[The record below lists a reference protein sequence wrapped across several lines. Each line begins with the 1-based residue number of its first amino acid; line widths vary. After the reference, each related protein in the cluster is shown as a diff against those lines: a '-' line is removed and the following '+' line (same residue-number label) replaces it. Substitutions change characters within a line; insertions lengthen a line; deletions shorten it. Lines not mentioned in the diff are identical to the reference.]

1 MFWVWARLC
10 VRPCTGQ
17 GQAIALA
24 ISRWS
29 KIVAYAP
36 TRTRVRNVCYN
47 FCAMRE
53 ETVFEPRPIEEIIR
67 SAFDDINL
75 KQMEIFARMTPAERA
90 QIMFDL
96 IEFQRQKMY
105 AFEKQRAPDAT
116 EEELWKRVRR
126 RIELSY
132 DEPTIQ
138 RLRKYNYPFA

>member
-1 MFWVWARLC
+1 M
-10 VRPCTGQ
+10 
-17 GQAIALA
+17 
-24 ISRWS
+24 SENS
-29 KIVAYAP
+29 
-36 TRTRVRNVCYN
+36 
-47 FCAMRE
+47 
-53 ETVFEPRPIEEIIR
+53 VFAPRPIEQVIR
-67 SAFDDINL
+67 SAFDDVNL
-75 KQMEIFARMTPAERA
+75 KQIEIFARMTPAERA

-105 AFEKQRAPDAT
+105 AFEKQRDPNAT